1 MLDIILDSRTYDPGY
16 LMFSVLEGDLSQM
29 ISSGQNNIAKW
40 AERKANAVAGPGGS
54 IEVFMNGV
62 NDNEV

>member
-1 MLDIILDSRTYDPGY
+1 
-16 LMFSVLEGDLSQM
+16 M

-40 AERKANAVAGPGGS
+40 AERKANAVIGAGGS
-54 IEVFMNGV
+54 FETHMNGL